1 MGFVNDIFSGIG
13 GIMGGFGA
21 MDSADAAE
29 GYYDQAGVLTDAQA
43 RLANQ
48 QADMSAEQ
56 WNYWK
61 QLFLP
66 IQQQLSADQLGTYLP
81 LKRAMAEQ
89 YQNVYMPF
97 ENQMF
102 QDVQEG
108 IKPNFEEVMGKASG
122 DVEQAFSKAQDAS
135 NRGLMRYGINPNSGR
150 FAGNQRGLDI
160 AKSAMDAGSRT
171 LARERETRRIEDV
184 NWSRKAALYGMKRGL
199 PVWKMPTDFSGNA
212 LSLSNFAMSGLGN
225 AAQGFGGLGDSA
237 YKIGKDAAYGLGA
250 GLQSFGKG
258 LGSLFGKF
266 DFSAST
272 GGGTGGGFNYSSG
285 LGSGLSIGSTDLGT
299 FPTFAKGGPI
309 PGNQP
314 AIVGEEGPELYV
326 KSNPGSSAGAPPHRG
341 GMSPRHEEMIKEA
354 VNKAFQAVFKTSQ
367 QRPTS
372 DQLMLA
378 WA

>member
-1 MGFVNDIFSGIG
+1 MGFIGDIFNGIR
-13 GIMGGFGA
+13 GIMGGDGS
-21 MDSADAAE
+21 DSADAAQ
-29 GYYDQAGVLTDAQA
+29 GYYDQAGALTQAQA
-43 RLANQ
+43 DLARQ
-48 QADMSAEQ
+48 MMGQSAEQ
-56 WNYWK
+56 WDYWK

-66 IQQQLSADQLGTYLP
+66 IQQQLSNDQLGLYLP
-81 LKRAMAEQ
+81 LQKAMAEQ

-97 ENQMF
+97 ENQLF
-102 QDVQEG
+102 QDAREG
-108 IKPNFEEVMGKASG
+108 IKPDYEGVMGKASG
-122 DVEQAFSKAQDAS
+122 DVEQSFAKAQEAS
-135 NRGLMRYGINPNSGR
+135 NRGLQRYGINPNSGR

-171 LARERETRRIEDV
+171 LARERETKRVDDT
-184 NWSRKAALYGMKRGL
+184 NWARKAQLYGMKRGL

-225 AAQGFGGLGDSA
+225 AAQGFGDLGDSA
-237 YKIGKDAAYGLGA
+237 YKIGKDAAYELGA

-266 DFSAST
+266 DFNAST
-272 GGGTGGGFNYSSG
+272 SGGTGGSFNCSSG

-326 KSNPGSSAGAPPHRG
+326 RSNLGSSAGAPPHRG